1 MKKIQIQELYDLF
14 LKHSNVS
21 TDSRVIQEGDLFFA
35 LKGEHFNGNKYA
47 LEAIHNGASFSIVD
61 DESIEDHPQIIYTDD
76 VLKTLQELSL
86 SHRQRINIPL
96 IGITGTN
103 GKTTTKE
110 LVQAVL
116 SKKFNTYSTKGNL
129 NNHIGVPLSLLEINE
144 SHEIAVIEMGAN
156 HIGEIEFLCQLS
168 QPGFGLITN
177 IGKAHIEGFG
187 SIEGIIKAKTELYKH
202 LEINKGL
209 AFVNITDD
217 LLIQLSRAIKII
229 TYGPDSQAN
238 CSTQLMASY
247 PALQIKWTKK
257 DIGYTIN
264 SNLYGSYNFQNINA
278 AISIGDHF
286 KVDAEDI
293 IAGIEAYT
301 PDNSRSQ
308 LIRTSRNILYMDAYN
323 ANPTSMELAINN
335 FNNLPESKKVMILGD
350 MMELGDDS
358 PEEHQK
364 LIDLA
369 NSMPTEAVIYI
380 GSYFQDLLGEKE
392 NVFTNVQEAKNWL
405 SENPFVACS
414 ILIKGSRKV
423 ELEKLL
429 EVL

>member
-14 LKHSNVS
+14 LKHPNVS
-21 TDSRVIQEGDLFFA
+21 TDSRIIQEGDLFFA
-35 LKGEHFNGNKYA
+35 LKGENFDGNKYA
-47 LEAIHNGASFSIVD
+47 LDAIHNGASFSIVD
-61 DESIEDHPQIIYTDD
+61 DESIEDHPQVLHTDD
-76 VLKTLQELSL
+76 VLKTLQDLSL
-86 SHRQRINIPL
+86 FHRRHTNIPV

-110 LVQAVL
+110 LVHAVL
-116 SKKFNTYSTKGNL
+116 SKKFNTYATKGNL
-129 NNHIGVPLSLLEINE
+129 NNHIGVPLSILAINE

-168 QPGFGLITN
+168 QPGYGLITN

-187 SIEGIIKAKTELYKH
+187 SIDGIIKAKTELYKY
-202 LEINKGL
+202 LETHKGL
-209 AFVNITDD
+209 AFVNIADG
-217 LLIQLSRAIKII
+217 LLIQLSGALRKF
-229 TYGPDSQAN
+229 TYGPDKQAN
-238 CSTQLMASY
+238 CSTQLKASY
-247 PALQIKWTKK
+247 PALQIKWTQK

-278 AISIGDHF
+278 AIAVGDHF
-286 KVDAEDI
+286 KVDSDDI
-293 IAGIEAYT
+293 VAGIEAYM

-323 ANPTSMELAINN
+323 ANPSSMELAINN
-335 FNNLPESKKVMILGD
+335 FNNLPEPKKVLILGD
-350 MMELGDDS
+350 MMELGDAS

-364 LIDLA
+364 VIDLA
-369 NSMPTEAVIYI
+369 NSLTSEAVIFI
-380 GSYFQDLLGEKE
+380 GSYFQDLLGDKEK
-392 NVFTNVQEAKNWL
+392 VFDNVQEAKTWL
-405 SENPFVACS
+405 SENPLDACS

-429 EVL
+429 DVL